1 MEWSTLPPKSL
12 SPDSANILGSIAMQ
26 PSSTTSSVVDSAS
39 ITNNSISATSIST
52 TPERTS
58 AAAEEDS
65 EKEKNEGVKLVE
77 EEIEDVTGKENRYE
91 TVEEGEGAQK
101 GEGMENL
108 SENEDEKDQTRNT
121 RKLRDRARQ
130 SPTTPSNT
138 KTTKKVKEI
147 KTITRQL
154 RSTAK
159 KPSSA
164 SAKKFA
170 DKTRRQ
176 SKRLSI
182 IATSKL
188 LETTTPSAPRGKRSH
203 DVMAAGSKSANAKL
217 QGNGSHY
224 AADGSLLRASKRS
237 KKNLSY
243 NEDTDDESS
252 IARETSEELPA
263 NSQAKKPQ
271 KKKKVWLNQGLYLG
285 QGQDLDVRKR
295 PGGKAKKRG
304 KSSAD
309 RQAVLPLPMFTG
321 SVIMDTV
328 RDFKLPFNI
337 FAPSPWKCGPIH
349 NWKKLNHNVLIGE
362 ASQLWKR
369 EKASMA
375 MCVCEEEKGCD
386 EDCLNR
392 CTWVECD
399 EGNCNVPNNCSNR
412 AFADLKERVKQ
423 GTKFAE
429 GVETRNCGHGLR
441 ATRSFAPRQIVVEY
455 TGEIITQEE
464 SERRMIEDY
473 KDNNNYYLMLFHQNM
488 ILDATRGSVARFVN
502 HSCNPNCRMEKWLV
516 DGKPR
521 MALFAGDYGIEAGD
535 ELTYD
540 YNFNWFTGVSQQA
553 CHCGAENC
561 RGALGKRADGLQKKP
576 EPPAKGKNGKGK
588 KKGINGKGGIVA
600 EVKKPTR
607 GRPKKVVAHVQK
619 SVIITPK
626 RKYTKRKVVAAP
638 VISPS
643 PAPEDDDSLDSSLDS
658 DDDSDHPTEAS
669 PATLKKSSLSEAAR
683 RRRNYNKAGRP
694 RVTKTYKVNK
704 TIRGGKGKIIHK
716 SVTSKKAVSALK
728 KKAFETVLTTTS
740 TTTTVK
746 TKTSGPLSSAS
757 SVTSASTG
765 TVMTRATRR
774 SLGVTRAVDDKVAHQ
789 LLEQAI
795 NTVLSSASVG
805 VEEIPEGVIGT
816 VAPALSAVQ
825 VAG

>member
-1 MEWSTLPPKSL
+1 
-12 SPDSANILGSIAMQ
+12 MQ

-58 AAAEEDS
+58 TVAEEVS
-65 EKEKNEGVKLVE
+65 EVEKDEGKKLVE
-77 EEIEDVTGKENRYE
+77 VEIEGAAEKGNGYE
-91 TVEEGEGAQK
+91 TAGEGEEAQK
-101 GEGMENL
+101 GEEMGNP
-108 SENEDEKDQTRNT
+108 SESEDEKDQTRNT

-130 SPTTPSNT
+130 SPTTPSYT

-159 KPSSA
+159 KNPSA
-164 SAKKFA
+164 SGKKFA

-188 LETTTPSAPRGKRSH
+188 LETSTPSAPRGKRSH

-217 QGNGSHY
+217 QGNGSQY

-237 KKNLSY
+237 KKNFSY
-243 NEDTDDESS
+243 NEDTDDESF
-252 IARETSEELPA
+252 ITRETSEELLV
-263 NSQAKKPQ
+263 SQAKPPQ

-295 PGGKAKKRG
+295 PGGKSKKRG
-304 KSSAD
+304 KPGVERLSA
-309 RQAVLPLPMFTG
+309 LPLPMFTG

-375 MCVCEEEKGCD
+375 MCVCEEDKGCD

-399 EGNCNVPNNCSNR
+399 EGNCNQPSKCSNR

-429 GVETRNCGHGLR
+429 GVEVILTKNCGHGLR
-441 ATRSFAPRQIVVEY
+441 ATRSFAARQIVVEY

-576 EPPAKGKNGKGK
+576 EPPAKSKGVKGK
-588 KKGINGKGGIVA
+588 KKGTNGKGGFVA
-600 EVKKPTR
+600 EAKKPTR
-607 GRPKKVVAHVQK
+607 GRPKKSVAQAQK

-626 RKYTKRKVVAAP
+626 RKYTKRKVVAAAP
-638 VISPS
+638 VVSPS
-643 PAPEDDDSLDSSLDS
+643 PTPEDDDSLDSLDS
-658 DDDSDHPTEAS
+658 SDDSDHPTEAS

-683 RRRNYNKAGRP
+683 RRRSYDKAGRP
-694 RVTKTYKVNK
+694 RVTKTYKVGK
-704 TIRGGKGKIIHK
+704 TIRGGKRKIIPK
-716 SVTSKKAVSALK
+716 SVTSKRAVSAIK
-728 KKAFETVLTTTS
+728 KKTFDSVLTTTS
-740 TTTTVK
+740 STATVK
-746 TKTSGPLSSAS
+746 TKALGPLSSAS

-774 SLGVTRAVDDKVAHQ
+774 SMGAAKPVDPKQ

-805 VEEIPEGVIGT
+805 VEEIADGVIGT
-816 VAPALSAVQ
+816 VAPTLSAVQ
-825 VAG
+825 VIG

>member
-1 MEWSTLPPKSL
+1 MECQRCLPSRFHRIRQIFWALLPCNHL
-12 SPDSANILGSIAMQ
+12 RQ
-26 PSSTTSSVVDSAS
+26 RQ
-39 ITNNSISATSIST
+39 
-52 TPERTS
+52 RTS

-77 EEIEDVTGKENRYE
+77 EEIEDVTGKENGYE
-91 TVEEGEGAQK
+91 TVEEGEGAQR
-101 GEGMENL
+101 EREWQNL

-121 RKLRDRARQ
+121 HQRRK
-130 SPTTPSNT
+130 N
-138 KTTKKVKEI
+138 
-147 KTITRQL
+147 
-154 RSTAK
+154 
-159 KPSSA
+159 PSSA

-224 AADGSLLRASKRS
+224 AADGSLLRASKRR
-237 KKNLSY
+237 
-243 NEDTDDESS
+243 T
-252 IARETSEELPA
+252 TSEFASEKA
-263 NSQAKKPQ
+263 AEEEE
-271 KKKKVWLNQGLYLG
+271 VWLNQGLYLG
-285 QGQDLDVRKR
+285 QGQDLDVRS
-295 PGGKAKKRG
+295 GLEAKQRNG
-304 KSSAD
+304 AS
-309 RQAVLPLPMFTG
+309 L
-321 SVIMDTV
+321 V
-328 RDFKLPFNI
+328 RIDKP
-337 FAPSPWKCGPIH
+337 PWKCGPIH

-392 CTWVECD
+392 LYL
-399 EGNCNVPNNCSNR
+399 GGMR
-412 AFADLKERVKQ
+412 R
-423 GTKFAE
+423 
-429 GVETRNCGHGLR
+429 RNWDKIRRGCRGHSDQELW
-441 ATRSFAPRQIVVEY
+441 AWPPSYEKLCARQIVVEY

-516 DGKPR
+516 DGNLEWLCLLEIMESKLE
-521 MALFAGDYGIEAGD
+521 MSSHMTI
-535 ELTYD
+535 TSSH
-540 YNFNWFTGVSQQA
+540 WFTGVSQQA

-669 PATLKKSSLSEAAR
+669 PATLKNL
-683 RRRNYNKAGRP
+683 
-694 RVTKTYKVNK
+694 
-704 TIRGGKGKIIHK
+704 
-716 SVTSKKAVSALK
+716 
-728 KKAFETVLTTTS
+728 
-740 TTTTVK
+740 
-746 TKTSGPLSSAS
+746 
-757 SVTSASTG
+757 
-765 TVMTRATRR
+765 R
-774 SLGVTRAVDDKVAHQ
+774 SQKLLGVG
-789 LLEQAI
+789 AI
-795 NTVLSSASVG
+795 TTKL
-805 VEEIPEGVIGT
+805 
-816 VAPALSAVQ
+816 
-825 VAG
+825 